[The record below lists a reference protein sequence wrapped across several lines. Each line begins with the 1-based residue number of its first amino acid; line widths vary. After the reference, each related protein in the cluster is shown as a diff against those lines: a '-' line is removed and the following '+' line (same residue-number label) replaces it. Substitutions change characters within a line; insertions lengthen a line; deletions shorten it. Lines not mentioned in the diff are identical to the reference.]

1 MRVELVRWPPPVPLA
16 IAAAA
21 LSLCLSAMHPALA
34 ADARLLQGLPITFVE
49 PYGPHSVTNLPLALM
64 QGEIGRKTGAA
75 VEIRSIGGKAGGT
88 ALDYVINSPPGG
100 LVFAVL
106 DPLSRQL
113 AEVGGERADLLGA
126 VQPVAKLSAG
136 ISAAL
141 IASEGSPIRT
151 IDDFLAQARSRQLR
165 IVHLGRTAAFG
176 LEVAMLEKR
185 FGLSFVDKVV
195 GTRAQ
200 ILEALASG
208 EADAGFLATITLLP
222 SADAAP
228 PPVRPLLTFGAQRN
242 PKLPTVPTFK
252 ERSGDPK
259 GSVTSAISVFA
270 PRTLRKE
277 MVTTIE
283 AVMAEIAAEPA
294 IRKAA
299 AADNFP
305 LEVGPASAVAAEIAR
320 GARVIAAHREYLLR

>member
-1 MRVELVRWPPPVPLA
+1 MRIRFGLPLRR
-16 IAAAA
+16 AA
-21 LSLCLSAMHPALA
+21 LVTRVAPLLFLVAVHPAFA
-34 ADARLLQGLPITFVE
+34 ADVRLLHGLPITFVE
-49 PYGPHSVTNLPLALM
+49 PYGPNSVTNIPLALM
-64 QGEIGRKTGAA
+64 RDEIGRKTGAA

-141 IASEGSPIRT
+141 IVPDGSPIRN
-151 IDDFLAQARSRQLR
+151 IDEFLAQARSRQLR

-176 LEVAMLEKR
+176 LELAMLEKK

-200 ILEALASG
+200 ILETLASG

-222 SADAAP
+222 SANAAP

-259 GSVTSAISVFA
+259 GSITSAISVFA

-277 MVTTIE
+277 VAVTIE

-294 IRKAA
+294 IREAA
-299 AADNFP
+299 AAANFP
-305 LEVGPASAVAAEIAR
+305 LEVGPAAAVAAEIAR
-320 GARVIAAHREYLLR
+320 GARLIKAHREYLLR

>member
-1 MRVELVRWPPPVPLA
+1 MPG
-16 IAAAA
+16 
-21 LSLCLSAMHPALA
+21 C
-34 ADARLLQGLPITFVE
+34 LPITFVE
-49 PYGPHSVTNLPLALM
+49 PYGPHSVTNIPLALM
-64 QGEIGRKTGAA
+64 RDEIGRKTGAA
-75 VEIRSIGGKAGGT
+75 VEIRSIGGKAGGS

-126 VQPVAKLSAG
+126 VQPVAKLSSG
-136 ISAAL
+136 ISAEL
-141 IASEGSPIRT
+141 IVPEASPIRN
-151 IDDFLAQARSRQLR
+151 IDDFLAQARSHRLR

-176 LEVAMLEKR
+176 LEVAMLEKK
-185 FGLSFVDKVV
+185 FGLSFTDTVV

-200 ILEALASG
+200 ILEALASST
-208 EADAGFLATITLLP
+208 ADAGFLTTITLLP

-259 GSVTSAISVFA
+259 GSITSAISVFA

-277 MVTTIE
+277 VVTTIE
-283 AVMAEIAAEPA
+283 AVLAEIAGGPA

-305 LEVGPASAVAAEIAR
+305 LEVGPASAVVAEIAR
-320 GARVIAAHREYLLR
+320 GARLIAAHREYLLR

>member
-1 MRVELVRWPPPVPLA
+1 MRIDFGRSQRC
-16 IAAAA
+16 AA
-21 LSLCLSAMHPALA
+21 LVARAALFLFLA
-34 ADARLLQGLPITFVE
+34 AIHSAFAADVNSLQGLPITFVE
-49 PYGPHSVTNLPLALM
+49 PYGPHSVTNIPLALM

-75 VEIRSIGGKAGGT
+75 VEIRSIGGKAGGS
-88 ALDYVINSPPGG
+88 ALDYVITSPPGG

-113 AEVGGERADLLGA
+113 AEVGGERSDLLGA

-141 IASEGSPIRT
+141 IVPEGSPIRS
-151 IDDFLAQARSRQLR
+151 IDDFLAQARSRELR
-165 IVHLGRTAAFG
+165 LVHLGRTAAFG
-176 LEVAMLEKR
+176 LEVAMLEKK
-185 FGLSFVDKVV
+185 FGLSFADKVV
-195 GTRAQ
+195 ETRAQ

-222 SADAAP
+222 SANGAP

-252 ERSGDPK
+252 ERSRDPK
-259 GSVTSAISVFA
+259 GSVTTAISMFA

-277 MVTTIE
+277 IATAIE
-283 AVMAEIAAEPA
+283 AVMGEIAAEPA

-320 GARVIAAHREYLLR
+320 GARLIKAHRDYLLR

>member
-1 MRVELVRWPPPVPLA
+1 MTGVQTC
-16 IAAAA
+16 A
-21 LSLCLSAMHPALA
+21 LPIS
-34 ADARLLQGLPITFVE
+34 ITFVE
-49 PYGPHSVTNLPLALM
+49 PYGPNSVTNIPLALM
-64 QGEIGRKTGAA
+64 RDEIGRKTGAA
-75 VEIRSIGGKAGGT
+75 VEIRSIGGVAGGS

-113 AEVGGERADLLGA
+113 AEIGGERADLLGA

-141 IASEGSPIRT
+141 IVPEESPIRN
-151 IDDFLAQARSRQLR
+151 IDEFLAQARSRQLR

-176 LEVAMLEKR
+176 LELAMLEKK

-200 ILEALASG
+200 ILGALESG

-222 SADAAP
+222 SADAPP
-228 PPVRPLLTFGAQRN
+228 PPVRALLTFGAQRN

-259 GSVTSAISVFA
+259 GSITSAISVFA

-277 MVTTIE
+277 VAVTIE

-299 AADNFP
+299 AAANFP
-305 LEVGPASAVAAEIAR
+305 LEVGPAAAVAAEIAR
-320 GARVIAAHREYLLR
+320 GARLIKAHREYLLR

>member
-1 MRVELVRWPPPVPLA
+1 MRIDFGRSPRRATLITSAALLLLL
-16 IAAAA
+16 AAA
-21 LSLCLSAMHPALA
+21 HPVFA
-34 ADARLLQGLPITFVE
+34 ADVRSLQGLPITFVE
-49 PYGPHSVTNLPLALM
+49 PYGPHSVTSIPLALM

-75 VEIRSIGGKAGGT
+75 VEIRSIGGKAGGS

-141 IASEGSPIRT
+141 IVAEGSPIRN
-151 IDDFLAQARSRQLR
+151 IDDFLAQARSRQLH

-176 LEVAMLEKR
+176 LELAMLEKK
-185 FGLSFVDKVV
+185 FGLSFADKVA

-222 SADAAP
+222 LANAP

-242 PKLPTVPTFK
+242 PRLPAVPTFK
-252 ERSGDPK
+252 ERTGDPK
-259 GSVTSAISVFA
+259 GSITSAISVFA
-270 PRTLRKE
+270 ERTLRKE
-277 MVTTIE
+277 AATTIE

-320 GARVIAAHREYLLR
+320 GARLIAAHREYLLR

>member
-1 MRVELVRWPPPVPLA
+1 MNIDSGLSPWRVTL
-16 IAAAA
+16 IKSAA
-21 LSLCLSAMHPALA
+21 LFLFLTAVPPALA

-49 PYGPHSVTNLPLALM
+49 PYGPHSVTHIPLALM
-64 QGEIGRKTGAA
+64 RDEIARKTGAA
-75 VEIRSIGGKAGGT
+75 VEIRSIGGKAGGS

-100 LVFAVL
+100 LVFGVL

-113 AEVGGERADLLGA
+113 AEVGGERADLLAA

-141 IASEGSPIRT
+141 IVPDGSPIRN
-151 IDDFLAQARSRQLR
+151 IDDFLAQAHSRQLR
-165 IVHLGRTAAFG
+165 LVHLGRTAAFG
-176 LEVAMLEKR
+176 LEVAMLEKK
-185 FGLSFVDKVV
+185 FGLSFTDKVV

-208 EADAGFLATITLLP
+208 EADAGFLTTITLLP

-242 PKLPTVPTFK
+242 PKLPAVPTFK

-259 GSVTSAISVFA
+259 GSITSAISVFA
-270 PRTLRKE
+270 PRTLRKD
-277 MVTTIE
+277 VATTIE

-305 LEVGPASAVAAEIAR
+305 LEIGPASAVAAEIAR
-320 GARVIAAHREYLLR
+320 GERLIKAHREYLLR

>member
-1 MRVELVRWPPPVPLA
+1 MRIDFGRPSVRPTL
-16 IAAAA
+16 ITAAA
-21 LSLCLSAMHPALA
+21 LLLLLASVHRPFA
-34 ADARLLQGLPITFVE
+34 ADARSLQGLPITFVE

-75 VEIRSIGGKAGGT
+75 VEIRSIGGKAGGS

-113 AEVGGERADLLGA
+113 AEVGGERAALLGA

-141 IASEGSPIRT
+141 IVPEGSPIRN

-165 IVHLGRTAAFG
+165 LVHLGRTAAFG
-176 LEVAMLEKR
+176 LEMAMLEKR
-185 FGLSFVDKVV
+185 FGLSFADKLA
-195 GTRAQ
+195 GTRAE
-200 ILEALASG
+200 ILGALASG

-222 SADAAP
+222 SANAAP
-228 PPVRPLLTFGAQRN
+228 PPVRPLLTFGAKRN
-242 PKLPTVPTFK
+242 PNLPAVPTFR

-259 GSVTSAISVFA
+259 GSITSAISVFA
-270 PRTLRKE
+270 ERTLRKD
-277 MVTTIE
+277 VATTIA
-283 AVMAEIAAEPA
+283 AVLAEIAAEPA

-320 GARVIAAHREYLLR
+320 GARLIAAHREYLLR